1 MSAIRKSPVQA
12 KSAKPKSANAKTPKA
27 TSSTQTASA
36 NVPASTSLYKYER
49 DTSTFQKIVQV
60 IDDNINQLRKVG
72 VLFARPG
79 YEQVGGLMTTRPAI
93 VVTVASKRN
102 VAPSDQLPKNLGGF
116 PVDVRQATFLERI
129 RAEDPGRYAQIAAS
143 GTGEFA
149 VAAPE
154 QERILATGQSSVALL
169 DAAFAAGPKKKKLEY
184 EAPEGFPLNAIEKPM
199 AITCHVSPDAGWLQ
213 LKSFFS
219 LIRSKLVTGM
229 YDFTSAH
236 ILQELQTDLR
246 RNNAEFTLTLDDP
259 PAENASADQS
269 DPDTVSSLESTLG
282 SNFQEAWALVR
293 SNRMVQQ
300 WIFPSAYHIKVAVSD
315 SARTWLSS
323 GNWNNSNQPDIDPW
337 QDRGHADEVAKD
349 SDRDWHVILDSPEL
363 SALFEA
369 YLKND
374 YQAAAAAAKDEA
386 AVIGV
391 AEGFAQLTDAE
402 VQAIDAEMAVA
413 ALAPKQYFEPLR
425 IPAAGTQVIRIQP
438 LLTPDKGSYAPH
450 VLELIQQAEK
460 SLYIQLQYVH
470 PSDSPDDQDF
480 IDLVNAVIDRQRNNV
495 DVRII
500 VSQWQLMQGW
510 LDRFLQTGIDP
521 QSVRIQHGV
530 HNKGFVID
538 SNVVMLG
545 SQNWSGQGVL
555 QNRDASVIIYNEQA
569 AQYYENVFLQ
579 DWENLAQPSS
589 VISRPQANVTAT
601 PAVILGAAPA
611 VIPALRTARQ
621 KTRFVMANRR
631 AGKFGDARLV
641 SRFAMNKTMDLLS
654 AGADILADFN
664 PPDEFARRVTVF
676 DADPAEVVGKVTDPN
691 VIVEPEIL
699 HWKDAIPPA
708 DLLPARHE
716 SSALAMAADL
726 TLDVTVT
733 GGGKPLPHADVILYS
748 KTLAGLEKA
757 TGVTDDGGHARFPIA
772 STSTP
777 SAILVIPAGNFW
789 TMVKRAPG
797 LEETI
802 DCPPLP
808 TEGPLG
814 WWHKLLGV
822 SSLDLAAGKGI
833 KVGVADTGCGPH
845 ECLAHVVDAGAFI
858 GAAWIAAPAG
868 ADVDSHGTHVS
879 GIIGARPA
887 SAGQYGGFAPGADLY
902 VARIFPGKDTSA
914 NQGDVANAIDGL
926 SRDRSVDLINLSLGA
941 KSPSQIEHDA
951 IIDAYERGTVCVCAA
966 GNDGGAVNWPG
977 AFPECITVSALGLLG
992 WGPDGSLASTRLP
1005 TLAGMMGKNSYYLAN
1020 FSNYGSQLLCTGPGV
1035 GIISTVPERFG
1046 LKGPYLAMDGT
1057 SMASPAVC
1065 GLLAVLLANSKDYA
1079 AATTRDRGRS
1089 DVAKTVLRSACVDMG
1104 LALQYQGLGAPSK

>member
-1 MSAIRKSPVQA
+1 VSATKKSPAKA
-12 KSAKPKSANAKTPKA
+12 KSTKAKSPTKA
-27 TSSTQTASA
+27 TNAG
-36 NVPASTSLYKYER
+36 VPASTNLYKYER
-49 DTSTFQKIVQV
+49 DTATFQKIVQV
-60 IDDNINQLRKVG
+60 IDANITQLRKAG

-79 YEQVGGLMTTRPAI
+79 YEQVKGLMTTRPAV
-93 VVTVASKRN
+93 VVTVANKRN
-102 VAPSDQLPKNLGGF
+102 VAPSELLPTTLGGF

-143 GTGEFA
+143 GGDEFA
-149 VAAPE
+149 VAKPE
-154 QERILATGQSSVALL
+154 QERVIATGQSTVGLL
-169 DAAFAAGPKKKKLEY
+169 DAAFAARVPKKQLQYK
-184 EAPEGFPLNAIEKPM
+184 APTGFPLNVIEAPM

-213 LKSFFS
+213 LKAFFAQ
-219 LIRSKLVTGM
+219 IRSQLVTGM

-236 ILQELQTDLR
+236 ILQELESDLR
-246 RNNAEFTLTLDDP
+246 TSNAAFTLTLDDP
-259 PAENASADQS
+259 PAENATADQS
-269 DPDTVSSLESTLG
+269 DPDTVSSLENALG

-293 SNRMVQQ
+293 SNRMVQE
-300 WIFPSAYHIKVAVSD
+300 WIFPSAYHIKVAISD
-315 SARTWLSS
+315 TARTWLSS

-337 QDRGHADEVAKD
+337 QDRAHADEVAKD
-349 SDRDWHVILDSPEL
+349 SDRDWHVIIDSPDV

-374 YQAAAAAAKDEA
+374 YQVATAAAKDQA
-386 AVIGV
+386 ASATALAGV
-391 AEGFAQLTDAE
+391 ADGLAQLTDAE

-413 ALAPKQYFEPLR
+413 ALAPRQYFEPLR
-425 IPAAGTQVIRIQP
+425 IPSAGTQVFRIQP

-450 VLELIQQAEK
+450 VLELLQQAQK
-460 SLYIQLQYVH
+460 SLFIQLQYVH
-470 PSDSPDDQDF
+470 PSDSPDNQDF
-480 IDLVNAVIDRQRNNV
+480 IDLVDAVIERQRNNV

-521 QSVRIQHGV
+521 NSVRIQHGV

-538 SNVVMLG
+538 SKIVMLG

-589 VISRPQANVTAT
+589 VISRPQATVTVPVA
-601 PAVILGAAPA
+601 AAFLGGAPA
-611 VIPALRTARQ
+611 VIPLLRTARQ

-641 SRFAMNKTMDLLS
+641 SRFAMNKTMNLLS
-654 AGADILADFN
+654 TGIDVLADFD

-676 DADPAEVVGKVTDPN
+676 DADPAEVVEKVRDPN

-699 HWKDAIPPA
+699 HWKEAIPPA
-708 DLLPARHE
+708 DLLPAPHE
-716 SSALAMAADL
+716 PSVIAMAADL

-733 GGGKPLPHADVILYS
+733 GGGAPLPNVTVILYS
-748 KTLAGLEKA
+748 KTFAGLQKA
-757 TGVTDDGGHARFPIA
+757 SNVTDGAGRARFPVA

-797 LEETI
+797 LAETI

-808 TEGPLG
+808 TDGPLG
-814 WWHKLLGV
+814 WWHKLLGF
-822 SSLDLAAGKGI
+822 STLDLSAGKGV

-845 ECLAHVVDAGAFI
+845 ECLQHVQDTGAFV
-858 GAAWIAAPAG
+858 GGTLSPAPAG
-868 ADVDSHGTHVS
+868 TDVDSHGTHVC
-879 GIIGARPA
+879 GIIGARPI
-887 SAGQYGGFAPGADLY
+887 SRGQYGGMAPGADLY
-902 VARIFPGKDTSA
+902 IARIFSGPDTGA
-914 NQGDVANAIDGL
+914 NQGDIANAIDAL
-926 SRDRSVDLINLSLGA
+926 SRDRLVDLLNLSLG
-941 KSPSQIEHDA
+941 STQPSQIEHDA

-966 GNDGGAVNWPG
+966 GNDGGPVNWPG
-977 AFPECITVSALGLLG
+977 AFPECITASALGLLG
-992 WGPDGSLASTRLP
+992 WGPDGSLASTRVP
-1005 TLAGMMGKNSYYLAN
+1005 TVSGMIGKSNYYLAN
-1020 FSNYGSQLLCTGPGV
+1020 FSSFGSQLLCAGPGV
-1035 GIISTVPERFG
+1035 GIISSVPERFG

-1065 GLLAVLLANSKDYA
+1065 GLLAVLLSNSKEYA
-1079 AATTRDRGRS
+1079 AATSRDRGRS

-1104 LALQYQGLGAPSK
+1104 LALQYQGLGVPSK